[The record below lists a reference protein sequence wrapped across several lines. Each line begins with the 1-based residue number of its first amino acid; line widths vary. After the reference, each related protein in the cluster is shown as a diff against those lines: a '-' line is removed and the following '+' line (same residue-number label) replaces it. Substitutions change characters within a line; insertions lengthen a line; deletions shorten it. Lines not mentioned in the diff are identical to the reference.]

1 MNEHKTTPYN
11 YPCVFGRPGMSLDFF
26 CMLVVW
32 VCLRDLLPPVFVSF
46 AAHSVWKLFLFILV
60 CHSTGFVFAVFLFA
74 VVKYF
79 YTMLRFLT
87 HYSSV
92 RLSHLTTR
100 QLNIVE
106 QGRRGGAK
114 LGRMRGV
121 VFAQTHQLSDDW
133 EQRTKGKGAK
143 QSIDPIM
150 LALIPAVVLILP
162 IIKLI

>member
-1 MNEHKTTPYN
+1 MCFWETWN
-11 YPCVFGRPGMSLDFF
+11 VFRLFLYAGGLGLSEGFTSSCLRFF
-26 CMLVVW
+26 C
-32 VCLRDLLPPVFVSF
+32 CSF
-46 AAHSVWKLFLFILV
+46 CVKALFLFILV

-100 QLNIVE
+100 QLNIAE

-121 VFAQTHQLSDDW
+121 MFAQTRQLSDDW